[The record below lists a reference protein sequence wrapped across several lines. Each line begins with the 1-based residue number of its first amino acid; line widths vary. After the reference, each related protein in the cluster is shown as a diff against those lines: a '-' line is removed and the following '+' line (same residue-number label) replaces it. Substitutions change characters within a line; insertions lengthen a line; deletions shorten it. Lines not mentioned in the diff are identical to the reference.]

1 MNFVTMAKRFAGKI
15 AIIGLALAILGG
27 CKPREDVTFLLRTD
41 ENHGISSAEIS
52 PAADI
57 QEARVTQDSGV
68 YRVEI
73 ELPWGTV
80 FPDND
85 VFTYEVRF
93 RTDRYDLPNLT
104 ITWRIDRDTGNRDIT
119 EAHLLDV
126 DTGSRL
132 QSRPV
137 LCYRNG
143 DNVVLETKFS
153 MTDLHDRIPFDAN
166 CYMKPKEVSW
176 ADAGPLGIL
185 ASSYVFHPEEVTE
198 EEAENLF
205 GFSPARIDM
214 QYMVEGFSISEFWA
228 TYVSTR
234 NERVELPAD
243 KEVRVPDTW
252 RWRPVKFP
260 TRATCPPSPWNSV
273 TDLDL
278 DMNPNT
284 REGKYNDGMDN
295 LDNRLDLP
303 DGTKKITVLLYCL
316 GPEPAT
322 GANSWFCP
330 TLVVDT
336 DGDGV
341 GSAEEICNESTDV
354 VGQCVYPRGRN
365 SWHLDTNN
373 HLKWIT
379 RDYGSG
385 DDPFKFTGKWKMYDY
400 DPATGELTIVTVTKN
415 FGFDPEQPEPA
426 PNDEVEDEDGN
437 MRKVSRELDRDLNW
451 KFLKRSEVTTSD
463 QEWRWSRMSGAGCNP
478 GEEEAP
484 EAAMAE

>member
-1 MNFVTMAKRFAGKI
+1 MNILKIAKRFAGKTVI
-15 AIIGLALAILGG
+15 LGLALAILGG
-27 CKPREDVTFLLRTD
+27 CQPKEDITFLMRAD
-41 ENHGISSAEIS
+41 DNHGVGSAQIL

-57 QEARVTQDSGV
+57 QEARVTQDDGV

-80 FPDND
+80 FPEDD

-104 ITWRIDRDTGNRDIT
+104 ITWRIERDTNMGQISV
-119 EAHLLDV
+119 AHLLDV

-132 QSRPV
+132 STNPV
-137 LCYRNG
+137 LRYRNR

-153 MTDLHDRIPFDAN
+153 IADMYDRIPFDAN

-176 ADAGPLGIL
+176 ADVGPLGIL
-185 ASSYVFHPEEVTE
+185 ASSYVFHPETVTE
-198 EEAENLF
+198 EEEAD

-214 QYMVEGFSISEFWA
+214 QYMVEGYSISEFWA
-228 TYVSTR
+228 TYVSTLE
-234 NERVELPAD
+234 ERVELPAN

-260 TRATCPPSPWNSV
+260 PRATCPPSRWNSV
-273 TDLDL
+273 TELDL
-278 DMNPNT
+278 DMNAST

-295 LDNRLDLP
+295 LDHRLDLP

-316 GPEPAT
+316 GSEPAT

-330 TLVVDT
+330 TLVVDA

-341 GSAEEICNESTDV
+341 GSAEEICNSSTDV

-365 SWHLDTNN
+365 SWHIDSDN
-373 HLKWIT
+373 HLKWIS

-385 DDPFKFTGKWKMYDY
+385 DDPVKFTGKWKMYDY
-400 DPATGELTIVTVTKN
+400 DPATGELTIVSTYKN
-415 FGFDPEQPEPA
+415 HGYDPEQPEPD
-426 PNDEVEDEDGN
+426 PDDEVEDEDGD
-437 MRKVSRELDRDLNW
+437 MRTVSRELDPDLNW
-451 KFLKRSEVTTSD
+451 EWLKRTETTTSD

-478 GEEEAP
+478 EDRESPDPEEVN
-484 EAAMAE
+484 